1 MNEDKFFY
9 LLIFLILILMLI
21 FILAILL
28 INRINHKNNQELKK
42 QLQDYID
49 NLYSYN
55 LNLQQN
61 IGNIRNSLS
70 QDMLNFQNQMQS
82 SFQSL
87 NDSTGRGMSD
97 FNKHIED
104 SLRSNMQSTN
114 ELFQKI
120 TERLGILDNS
130 QKEIVDLSKNIISLE
145 AILQDKKARGVFG
158 EIELYSLLK
167 NIYGDNRKFWIPQY
181 HLTNGTIVDAV
192 ILGNGG
198 INNLA
203 IDAKFPLDN
212 YRRMI
217 DDTLDDLSRKQ
228 ATKLFAGDIKKHL
241 DDIAS
246 KYLGTSENIPLAL
259 MFIPSEAVY
268 AKIYADFSEIV
279 DYSYKKHVFMVSPST
294 LMAYITA
301 VKAIYLNY
309 ESNAKADKLYAFLK
323 TLEMEFKRFAERN
336 TKLYN
341 DYCHLNDD
349 FKALNITG
357 DKLNKLFAKI
367 NEGNFDE
374 VEENEHS

>member
-82 SFQSL
+82 SLRSL

-114 ELFQKI
+114 ELYQKI

-246 KYLGTSENIPLAL
+246 KYL
-259 MFIPSEAVY
+259 
-268 AKIYADFSEIV
+268 
-279 DYSYKKHVFMVSPST
+279 
-294 LMAYITA
+294 
-301 VKAIYLNY
+301 
-309 ESNAKADKLYAFLK
+309 
-323 TLEMEFKRFAERN
+323 
-336 TKLYN
+336 
-341 DYCHLNDD
+341 
-349 FKALNITG
+349 
-357 DKLNKLFAKI
+357 
-367 NEGNFDE
+367 
-374 VEENEHS
+374 